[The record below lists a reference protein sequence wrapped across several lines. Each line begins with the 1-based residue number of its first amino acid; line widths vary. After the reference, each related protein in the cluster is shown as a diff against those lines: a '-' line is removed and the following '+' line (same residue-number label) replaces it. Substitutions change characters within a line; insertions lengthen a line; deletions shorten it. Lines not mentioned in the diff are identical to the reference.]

1 MQLFPNLAAKDG
13 GNSFTRTTLPL
24 EEPAGRHFSLVVAT
38 IPANTAFPLHMHGK
52 SEDAFVVISGSGHL
66 VESESTRSISRLDAV
81 WVPPGSAHGVT
92 TGREGIL
99 EIGCQ
104 VPPDDAPIEVA
115 AGQRAPSH
123 HHSVI
128 ASVQPRE
135 GARSEPSWSSVF
147 PASHERSL
155 RLLSASLRRSNELL
169 PPSDAAASAIIVVR
183 GAAQFG
189 AHTLGAL
196 GVAVYT
202 NEPPAFIRAQEDD
215 TLLVSLLAFTEVSRN
230 HAASGSERG

>member
-1 MQLFPNLAAKDG
+1 MQFFPNLAAKVG

-24 EEPAGRHFSLVVAT
+24 EARAGRHFSLVVAA

-115 AGQRAPSH
+115 AGQRASSH
-123 HHSVI
+123 HRAVI
-128 ASVQPRE
+128 ASVQPCE
-135 GARSEPSWSSVF
+135 GAPSEPSWSSVF
-147 PASHERSL
+147 PASPERSL
-155 RLLSASLRRSNELL
+155 QLFSASLRRSNELL
-169 PPSDAAASAIIVVR
+169 PSSEASASAIIVVR

-189 AHTLGAL
+189 AHTLCAL

-215 TLLVSLLAFTEVSRN
+215 TLLVSLLAFPEVSRN
-230 HAASGSERG
+230 LAASVSERR

>member
-1 MQLFPNLAAKDG
+1 MQFFPNLAAKAG
-13 GNSFTRTTLPL
+13 GNSFTRITLAL
-24 EEPAGRHFSLVVAT
+24 EEPAGRHFTLVVAA
-38 IPANTAFPLHMHGK
+38 IPANTAFPQHMHGK

-66 VESESTRSISRLDAV
+66 VESESTRSISALDAV

-92 TGREGIL
+92 TGHQGIL

-123 HHSVI
+123 HQAAI

-135 GARSEPSWSSVF
+135 GSSSEPSWSSVF
-147 PASHERSL
+147 PGSHERSL
-155 RLLSASLRRSNELL
+155 ELLSASLHRSNELL
-169 PPSDAAASAIIVVR
+169 SPSGASASAIIVVR

-189 AHTLGAL
+189 AHTIRAV

-202 NEPPAFIRAQEDD
+202 DEPPAFIRAREDD
-215 TLLVSLLAFTEVSRN
+215 TLLVSLLAFPDVSRN
-230 HAASGSERG
+230 RAASKARRG